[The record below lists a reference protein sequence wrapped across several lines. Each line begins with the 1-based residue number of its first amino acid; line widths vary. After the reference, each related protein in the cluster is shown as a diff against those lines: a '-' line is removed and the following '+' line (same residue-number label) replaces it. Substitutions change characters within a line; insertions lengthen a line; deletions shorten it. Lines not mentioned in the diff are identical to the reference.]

1 MCRSIVPTRV
11 SHARDRYP
19 LRWVTRSGLRS
30 PYSAP
35 ILPDTSASMIPS
47 TNTLSASRRK
57 STSPSMPPL
66 RNSSSRSIL
75 SLTTVVLLFSS
86 FVFARLRMTRW
97 SLFLQTLSLLHHFL
111 GLYSRRT
118 ARGEKGRSSAR
129 VSIALAST
137 SGRLRLR
144 GSGRPTTSGHRTAHG
159 ENGHSSTRVNI
170 GPSTLESCEDVKRL
184 SYDVVEEQRML
195 KLRPSLMSL
204 K

>member
-1 MCRSIVPTRV
+1 MRRSIVPTRV

-47 TNTLSASRRK
+47 TSTLRASRRK
-57 STSPSMPPL
+57 STSPSIPPL

-86 FVFARLRMTRW
+86 FLLCPLRMTRW

-111 GLYSRRT
+111 GLYSRG
-118 ARGEKGRSSAR
+118 A
-129 VSIALAST
+129 
-137 SGRLRLR
+137 LR
-144 GSGRPTTSGHRTAHG
+144 GGGGSLFLQTLSLLHHFLGLYSRGALPGGGGGRPRDDFVH
-159 ENGHSSTRVNI
+159 
-170 GPSTLESCEDVKRL
+170 L
-184 SYDVVEEQRML
+184 
-195 KLRPSLMSL
+195 
-204 K
+204 